1 MKAIHWLFVVSAALF
16 VSGIG
21 FVIAA
26 ERTARTA
33 TAASAPPATAA
44 RAAVPVA
51 TVKQVMDGM
60 VSPAAMFIWDS
71 VATTVSAAGTEEKMP
86 RTDDEWAQVATNAAL
101 IVESANLLVDSERA
115 LDAKDWPAM
124 AKAMA
129 DAANKALDAARK
141 KSPDQILEVGDE
153 LNQTCDKCHE
163 RYSRN

>member
-21 FVIAA
+21 FVLAA

-33 TAASAPPATAA
+33 AASAAPAATAA
-44 RAAVPVA
+44 RAVAPVA
-51 TVKQVMDGM
+51 TVKQVMDGI

-71 VATTVSAAGTEEKMP
+71 VATTISASGTEEKRP
-86 RTDDEWAQVATNAAL
+86 ETDDDWAQVATNAAL
-101 IVESANLLVDSERA
+101 LVESANLLVDPERA
-115 LDAKDWPAM
+115 LDDQDWPAM

-129 DAANKALDAARK
+129 DAASKALDAAKK
-141 KSPDQILEVGDE
+141 KSPDAILEMGDE
-153 LNQTCDKCHE
+153 LNQTCDRCHE

>member
-1 MKAIHWLFVVSAALF
+1 VRAIHWLFVVGAALF

-21 FVIAA
+21 FVLAA

-33 TAASAPPATAA
+33 AASTAPTATPARATA
-44 RAAVPVA
+44 PVA
-51 TVKQVMDGM
+51 TVKQVMNGM

-71 VATTVSAAGTEEKMP
+71 VATTVSASGTEEKRP
-86 RTDDEWAQVATNAAL
+86 QTDADWAQVATHAAV

-115 LDAKDWPAM
+115 LDTKDWPAM

-129 DAANKALDAARK
+129 DAANKALDAAQK
-141 KSPDQILEVGDE
+141 KSPDAILEVGDE
-153 LNQTCDKCHE
+153 LNQTCDRCHE